1 MEEEVLATGDPG
13 VVCWNTEV
21 SHPSKMIK
29 VMMMMMMIMIIMI
42 MMMIKA
48 ACYQLMRSL
57 TLGVS
62 LHADKMQQSAVTSS
76 TSILRQ
82 VSVRSSGAGVI
93 IMSLFRCCSWG
104 VRAPTAPPL
113 STCCSPRT
121 STEAGP
127 ASASSAQPRS
137 SQTTAGPCAPVNTLL

>member
-1 MEEEVLATGDPG
+1 MEEEVLATGEPG
-13 VVCWNTEV
+13 VGGWNTEA

-29 VMMMMMMIMIIMI
+29 VMMMMMMMMIIMI

-82 VSVRSSGAGVI
+82 VSARSSGVQ
-93 IMSLFRCCSWG
+93 
-104 VRAPTAPPL
+104 
-113 STCCSPRT
+113 
-121 STEAGP
+121 E
-127 ASASSAQPRS
+127 QE
-137 SQTTAGPCAPVNTLL
+137 